1 MLCGSWSLDK
11 ITKLREKLHYRLS
24 EIAMFVVEKH
34 RQRHRSIDLIQAY
47 DFLFVFYMPTL
58 YRFQVTASSFSKVAN
73 FSAVYAFGALI
84 WSDPIGISTKPF
96 ESNWKPITRRYLHD
110 DFIYTYVFSCSD
122 ITPASNRETETDRQT
137 DSRPHHKLR

>member
-11 ITKLREKLHYRLS
+11 ITNLREKLHYRLS

-34 RQRHRSIDLIQAY
+34 RQRHRSIDLVQAY

-73 FSAVYAFGALI
+73 FFCRVCIWRSHLEWPYWNFNETFGVKLKTYHAALFA
-84 WSDPIGISTKPF
+84 WWF
-96 ESNWKPITRRYLHD
+96 YL
-110 DFIYTYVFSCSD
+110 YYVFSCSD

-137 DSRPHHKLR
+137 DSGPHHKLR